1 MRVIITESPAE
12 VATIAAD
19 MIADTVQGKGKV
31 SIGLAT
37 GSTPIATYKELIAR
51 HQAGEI
57 SFADVSVY
65 MLDEYIGI
73 DRSDENSYHRT
84 IRREFAEHVDIDD
97 SRVFSPN
104 GQAESIAEEAARYE
118 AAVRAGEVQLQ
129 LLGIGS
135 DGHIGFNEPGSAFD
149 SPTHRVILH
158 PQTVRDNA
166 RFFSSEEEVPV
177 EAITQ
182 GLATIRAAQH
192 PVLLATGAS
201 KAEAVAAMVEGPVT
215 AHCPASILQFHPN
228 CTVIVDSEAAAQL
241 GDREFYIA
249 AEKQR
254 RARTN

>member
-19 MIADTVQGKGKV
+19 MIADTVRGKGEV

-51 HQAGEI
+51 YQAGEI
-57 SFADVSVY
+57 SFANTSVY

-73 DRSDENSYHRT
+73 DRADENSYYRT
-84 IRREFAEHVDIDD
+84 IRREFSEQVDIDD
-97 SRVFSPN
+97 SRVHSPN
-104 GQAESIAEEAARYE
+104 GQASSVAAEAARYE
-118 AAVRAGEVQLQ
+118 ETVRAAGVSLQ

-166 RFFSSEEEVPV
+166 RFFSSIDEVPR

-182 GLATIRAAQH
+182 GLATIRAAEH
-192 PVLLATGAS
+192 PVLLATGES
-201 KAEAVAAMVEGPVT
+201 KAPAVAAMVEGPVT

-228 CTVIVDSEAAAQL
+228 CTVIVDSAAASQL
-241 GDREFYIA
+241 LDREFYIA

-254 RARTN
+254 RARTS